1 MLQRYG
7 LLNVFILH
15 DMSSIVSTSACHLPS
30 FLPQVLHHAL
40 SLQPEDPLLWLSL
53 AQVKS
58 GVDAV
63 AAATR
68 GAELL
73 AASACGLAPNLHAA
87 HTVAAHCAIAEVYLT
102 DLWYVCAQVS
112 LGSAAQSS
120 QPWHPLS
127 SQ

>member
-7 LLNVFILH
+7 LLIVSLLL
-15 DMSSIVSTSACHLPS
+15 DMSSIVITAARLHSPLPR
-30 FLPQVLHHAL
+30 QVLHHAL

-53 AQVKS
+53 AQVKT

-63 AAATR
+63 AAASR

-73 AASACGLAPNLHAA
+73 AAGACGLAPNLHAA

-102 DLWYVCAQVS
+102 DLWYVCA
-112 LGSAAQSS
+112 
-120 QPWHPLS
+120 
-127 SQ
+127 